1 MRSWP
6 HRANIPGAIG
16 SEFSANGYNVPDT
29 PSPTRPVVFT
39 NTIIGIAWM
48 VVASLV
54 AVTTHAMIRHVADSG
69 MHPFQVTFF
78 YNLFTIGII
87 VPLVL
92 RSGVNILR
100 TRRHGLMF
108 LRAVVHLSSMLLFFF
123 GLTLMPLA
131 TASALTF
138 LAPLFAVLLAALFLK
153 EGFTPRRI
161 IALLAG
167 FAGMLVIVRPDPA
180 SFDTNAILLVGAA
193 LLWGAVIVIVKVL
206 SRTESSST
214 ITVWMALMMAPLAA
228 LPAIPFWTD
237 PGLYQLAWLALAGI
251 LGAFAQWAMTQA
263 LKIGTTTA
271 VMPIDFLRL
280 VWGAM
285 IGFAIFEEIPDAFT
299 WLGGIIIF
307 GSSVWLTWREQRTN
321 RRSTSAT
328 GEDHD
333 AA

>member
-1 MRSWP
+1 M
-6 HRANIPGAIG
+6 
-16 SEFSANGYNVPDT
+16 PDT
-29 PSPTRPVVFT
+29 SSPARPNLSS
-39 NTIIGIAWM
+39 NTFIGIAWM
-48 VVASLV
+48 VVASFV
-54 AVTTHAMIRHVADSG
+54 AVTTHAMIRDVADTG

-78 YNLFTIGII
+78 YNLFTISII
-87 VPLVL
+87 VPLVM

-108 LRAVVHLSSMLLFFF
+108 LRALVHLSSMLLFFY

-161 IALLAG
+161 VALIIG

-180 SFDTNAILLVGAA
+180 SFDTNALVLVGAA

-214 ITVWMALMMAPLAA
+214 ITVWMALMMAPLAL
-228 LPAIPFWTD
+228 LPAIPFWTEPAFD
-237 PGLYQLAWLALAGI
+237 QLAWLALAGV

-285 IGFAIFEEIPDAFT
+285 IGFAVFEEIPDAFT
-299 WLGGIIIF
+299 WIGGIIIF
-307 GSSVWLTWREQRTN
+307 GSSIWLTWREQRAN
-321 RRSTSAT
+321 RKASFSPDE
-328 GEDHD
+328 GHG

>member
-1 MRSWP
+1 MPKTS
-6 HRANIPGAIG
+6 
-16 SEFSANGYNVPDT
+16 SSA
-29 PSPTRPVVFT
+29 RPIQIS
-39 NTIIGIAWM
+39 NTIVGIAWM

-54 AVTTHAMIRHVADSG
+54 AVTTHAMIRHVAGTG

-92 RSGVNILR
+92 QSGVNILR

-108 LRAVVHLSSMLLFFF
+108 LRAAIHLSSMLLFFY

-138 LAPLFAVLLAALFLK
+138 LAPLFAVLLAAIFLK
-153 EGFTPRRI
+153 EGFTPRRV
-161 IALLAG
+161 IALMVG
-167 FAGMLVIVRPDPA
+167 FSGMLVIVRPDPA
-180 SFDTNAILLVGAA
+180 SFETNALLLVGAA

-206 SRTESSST
+206 SRTESSGT
-214 ITVWMALMMAPLAA
+214 ITVWMALMMAPLAL
-228 LPAIPFWTD
+228 LPAIPFWSEPT
-237 PGLYQLAWLALAGI
+237 LHQLAWLALGGV

-299 WLGGIIIF
+299 WIGGIIIF
-307 GSSVWLTWREQRTN
+307 GSSVWLTWREQRAIRGVRTPPDEG
-321 RRSTSAT
+321 RDAT
-328 GEDHD
+328 
-333 AA
+333 